1 MEYEKTIV
9 GKAKEDGDYSTNLDD
24 YCGAHELVVTITLH
38 EYRELIK
45 DGQRR
50 LELSCKNSKL
60 ESEVKLLN
68 ERIDQLTAHIAEL
81 ESEDGDSI
89 EALIAMIKEAK

>member
-9 GKAKEDGDYSTNLDD
+9 GKAKEDGDYSTNIDD
-24 YCGAHELVVTITLH
+24 FCGAHELLVTITLH

-45 DGQRR
+45 ESQRR
-50 LELSCKNSKL
+50 IELSWKNLKL
-60 ESEVKLLN
+60 ESEVKQLN
-68 ERIDQLTAHIAEL
+68 ERIAEL
-81 ESEDGDSI
+81 DGGNGDSI